1 MMWTVLPIPIF
12 LCSLKVT
19 LTSAS
24 PQLIGHR
31 GVIRPLPDG
40 QIYRDRETV
49 EAAEAA
55 SRFGLS
61 IEYEEQIRHE
71 QNRYESEWVDLC
83 TSCFV
88 QNIMQLFFRRYG
100 GYPPRYRFYG
110 EKRGRPLQQNEVFDF
125 LDSRFID
132 VFPEN
137 EFNEF
142 LDEVEVKRQD
152 LFVKF
157 SLNFLLISRLREQ
170 HHLREPSPEKV
181 YLQVDIQDLPDLQ
194 TDLLTS
200 ADLLSSQ
207 TVPRTPLRAPSLT
220 DLHQTFS
227 S

>member
-12 LCSLKVT
+12 LCSLKVK
-19 LTSAS
+19 LTSAT

-71 QNRYESEWVDLC
+71 QNRYESEWVDLF
-83 TSCFV
+83 TSYCV

-142 LDEVEVKRQD
+142 LDEVEVKWQNYFVLALD
-152 LFVKF
+152 LI
-157 SLNFLLISRLREQ
+157 LIFRLREQ
-170 HHLREPSPEKV
+170 PHPREPSPEKV

-194 TDLLTS
+194 TDWLT
-200 ADLLSSQ
+200 
-207 TVPRTPLRAPSLT
+207 
-220 DLHQTFS
+220 
-227 S
+227 